1 VIRSMH
7 PRLRTL
13 AIGLVVVQIADAL
26 ASARMSTTR
35 LDHVGFPHALRPL
48 LPTIKVST
56 SVGLL
61 VGLRWAPVGTVAS
74 GGLVAFYSSA
84 IGFHRLAGDHTAAAL
99 PAATVGIAST
109 LCFFEYLSH
118 SSRGPRQVMAL
129 GGRELKRPGCRATN
143 HREQ

>member
-26 ASARMSTTR
+26 ASAQMSTTR

-61 VGLRWAPVGTVAS
+61 VGLRWAPVGTV
-74 GGLVAFYSSA
+74 
-84 IGFHRLAGDHTAAAL
+84 AL